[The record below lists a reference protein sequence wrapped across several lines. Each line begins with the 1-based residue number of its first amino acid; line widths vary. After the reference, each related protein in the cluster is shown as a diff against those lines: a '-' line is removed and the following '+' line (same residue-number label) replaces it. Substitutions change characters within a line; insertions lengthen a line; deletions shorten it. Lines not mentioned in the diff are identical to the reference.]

1 MDTSL
6 ILADLRQQFG
16 QQSVLYPEDVAAL
29 LGKTVGAVASL
40 RHRGG
45 FPLPVTEVGGRPAV
59 SIYDVADWLG
69 NGSKTAAKTP
79 SKAPPLPP
87 PANRRQSL
95 GNALLGFQMQ
105 RDFIASLC
113 RETEALLLE
122 WESEDAATDAA
133 ETPQTK
139 SGPGGPL

>member
-1 MDTSL
+1 MDASL

-16 QQSVLYPEDVAAL
+16 QKSVLYPEDVAAL
-29 LGKTVGAVASL
+29 LGKSIGAVASL

-45 FPLPVTEVGGRPAV
+45 FPLPVKEVGGRPAV

-69 NGSKTAAKTP
+69 NGPKTAAKGST
-79 SKAPPLPP
+79 KAPPLPP

-105 RDFIASLC
+105 RDFLSSLC

-122 WESEDAATDAA
+122 WESEDAATEDAGTA
-133 ETPQTK
+133 QKK